1 VLPKTALEELTK
13 IVGENDIIHD
23 SRILEVYSTDAS
35 PFYGR
40 AHAVVRPESET
51 EVSEILKLANSSN
64 FPVVVRGSGSG
75 TAGGA
80 VPNNSLVVD
89 MKKMDRIEVFPE
101 DMIVYCEAGAILYN
115 IKKELG
121 RHDLFIPPEPG
132 SVKIATIGGFV
143 ANNGSGKRGLKY
155 GGIRNY
161 IVGMNVVLPDGKIV
175 RMPAKTHRAPG
186 MAHQLFVGSEGTLGI
201 ITGIYLRAI
210 PLPEKKQTFLLS
222 FKELDEMFEKAKR
235 ILKHLPDAVEY
246 IDDKSSSMMGIGE
259 THTIAVEVF
268 GKNRELEKLLQS
280 EKCEVLEDE
289 EEKKFWEKREMLG
302 AEIAKA
308 GKRIYAGEDFAVP
321 FSEIARFIQEIKKA
335 EMRYN
340 AKLFIYGHLDSMN
353 IHPAIISDDF
363 EQALSLANELYR
375 IAMRF
380 NATIGEHGV
389 AMRWGFSVNKEIYR
403 RLKYCLDQ
411 KNVLNP
417 GKFGT

>member
-1 VLPKTALEELTK
+1 MLPKTAIEELAK

-35 PFYGR
+35 PFYGK
-40 AHAVVRPESET
+40 ACAVVRPESEA
-51 EVSEILKLANSSN
+51 EVSKILKLANSSN

-80 VPNNSLVVD
+80 VPNNSVVVD

-115 IKKELG
+115 IKKELE

-175 RMPAKTHRAPG
+175 RMPAKTHRTPG
-186 MAHQLFVGSEGTLGI
+186 MTHQLFVGSEGTLGI

-222 FKELDEMFEKAKR
+222 FKDSDEMFNEARK
-235 ILKHLPDAVEY
+235 ILKYLPDAVEY
-246 IDDKSSSMMGIGE
+246 IDEEISSLMGLSK

-268 GKNRELEKLLQS
+268 GKNKDLERLLQS
-280 EKCEVLEDE
+280 KSCEVLEDK
-289 EEKKFWEKREMLG
+289 EEKRFWEKRETVG
-302 AEIAKA
+302 VEIAKP

-321 FSEIARFIQEIKKA
+321 FSEVSKFIQEIKKA
-335 EMRYN
+335 GMKYE

-363 EQALSLANELYR
+363 KQALSLANELYR
-375 IAMRF
+375 IAMKF
-380 NATIGEHGV
+380 NATIGEHGI

-417 GKFGT
+417 GKFGI